1 VATGKAVLALL
12 LLCVFTVGCAQT
24 RTMRLEATPP
34 DLFDPCNP
42 VEINSSHA
50 VVDRHGYV
58 VAGAGEGAAT
68 GFAQGA
74 LGAIGGGA
82 STGDP
87 YGLLLGVLLAPVFA
101 VGGGVYGAAAASP
114 SDEVE
119 ASIAAIQAVYDDN
132 ALLGQIPER
141 LAEDFK
147 SQGFQIA
154 GQESSVAGAGEGGS
168 EDAQL
173 SSRQPCSVASGTNR
187 LDLTIRYAFRTKGT
201 YTPDLIYG
209 IEVEATA
216 AGPAREKG
224 GHDYRWVYL
233 SPEINFLEVTKNG
246 ASVLR
251 ASIENTERQF
261 ARAIANDLFLAPRQ
275 VTVRGVYAVSGQGRR
290 FAPKLVSPGKI
301 HRFPTNSQLAGIKE
315 SQLTPADGAQED
327 PSTLDSNVHHIE
339 IARQPDATAAP
350 EENLGTGREAARD
363 ERLAFSL
370 QTSYSHIYCPFAVEY
385 EPFSFPADGEE
396 IIVRKR
402 RATEVYDFPDY
413 RVSARH
419 DGAGM
424 VLLLRPIG
432 KSLSADVIPI
442 RPTSLEKGA
451 TTTERTRARYTG
463 SNPEQGRYCKDLV
476 VRLEVLSG

>member
-1 VATGKAVLALL
+1 MATGKAVLALL
-12 LLCVFTVGCAQT
+12 VLCVVTSGCAQT

-34 DLFDPCNP
+34 DLFDPCSP
-42 VEINSSHA
+42 VEISSSHA

-74 LGAIGGGA
+74 LGAISGGA

-119 ASIAAIQAVYDDN
+119 ASIAAIQAVYDDDT
-132 ALLGQIPER
+132 LLGQIPER

-147 SQGFQIA
+147 DQGFQMA
-154 GQESSVAGAGEGGS
+154 TRPSGAPGPVEVGRENTPLFPG
-168 EDAQL
+168 
-173 SSRQPCSVASGTNR
+173 QPCSLASGTNR
-187 LDLTIRYAFRTKGT
+187 LDLTIRYAFRTEGT

-216 AGPAREKG
+216 AGPVREKG
-224 GHDYRWVYL
+224 GLDYRWVYL

-246 ASVLR
+246 ASALR
-251 ASIENTERQF
+251 ASIEDTERQF
-261 ARAIANDLFLAPRQ
+261 ARAIANDLLLAPRP
-275 VTVRGVYAVSGQGRR
+275 VTVRGTYAVSGQGRR
-290 FAPKLVSPGKI
+290 FAPKLVSPGKV
-301 HRFPTNSQLAGIKE
+301 HRFPTNSQLAGLTE
-315 SQLTPADGAQED
+315 SQLTPADGAQDD
-327 PSTLDSNVHHIE
+327 PRAPDSNVHQIE
-339 IARQPDATAAP
+339 FAKTPDTTTAT
-350 EENLGTGREAARD
+350 EESLGTGRESAAE
-363 ERLAFSL
+363 ERLGFSL

-385 EPFSFPADGEE
+385 EPFSFPTDGKE
-396 IIVRKR
+396 ILVRKR
-402 RATEVYDFPDY
+402 RDTEVYDFPDF
-413 RVSARH
+413 RVSAQQ
-419 DGAGM
+419 DGAGT

-432 KSLSADVIPI
+432 RSLSTELIPV
-442 RPTSLEKGA
+442 RLTSLESGA
-451 TTTERTRARYTG
+451 TTTERTRVRYIG

-476 VRLEVLSG
+476 VRLKVLSG